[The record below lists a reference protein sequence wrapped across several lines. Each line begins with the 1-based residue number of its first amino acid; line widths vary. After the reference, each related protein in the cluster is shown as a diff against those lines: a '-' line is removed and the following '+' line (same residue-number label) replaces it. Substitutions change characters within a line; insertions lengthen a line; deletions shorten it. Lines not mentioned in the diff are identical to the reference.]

1 MIFAII
7 SATVAFIALILL
19 IIKIKSDKLNIYN
32 IKIQEAEKEIET
44 LLEKKLSLLSDLQT
58 RFSDSA
64 SEEEPK
70 FLYNLEKSNE
80 TENEFKLNAILN
92 KAYKELKDFLDDK
105 RSFIPDDETK
115 NALDDLYQIDIECK
129 ATKNYYNDNC
139 VILNNK
145 IKKFPNNL
153 ISKLKGISKKELYND
168 PVEEEF
174 EILKKK

>member
-1 MIFAII
+1 MIFSII
-7 SATVAFIALILL
+7 SATIAFIAILLL
-19 IIKIKSDKLNIYN
+19 IIKIKNDKLNIYH
-32 IKIQEAEKEIET
+32 IKIQEAEEEIQV

-58 RFSDSA
+58 KFSDSA

-92 KAYKELKDFLDDK
+92 KAYKELKDFIEDK
-105 RSFIPDDETK
+105 RSYIPDDETK

-129 ATKNYYNDNC
+129 AVKNYYNDNC
-139 VILNNK
+139 IILNNK

-153 ISKLKGISKKELYND
+153 ISKFKGITKKELYND